1 MADVFTALP
10 FVSGS
15 GGVGSSGSGS
25 GIDPLLDRAFDI
37 GEGFLNRVNDRKDA
51 RLVAQLEGRSLA
63 AQQSLLA
70 SLTTA
75 NAQAG
80 TITPAAAPLGQ
91 AISPGLLLLVGGGV
105 LVALLARK

>member
-1 MADVFTALP
+1 MAVDVFTALP

-15 GGVGSSGSGS
+15 GGGGSSGS

-63 AQQSLLA
+63 AQQALLA

-80 TITPAAAPLGQ
+80 TITPAAAPLG
-91 AISPGLLLLVGGGV
+91 AGLSPSLLLLLGGGV